1 MAPPQEDENTLKIL
15 LATDIHLGYME
26 KDPIRGNDSL
36 VSFEEILEIAKKKEV
51 DFILLGGDLYHDNKP
66 SRRTLHGSMALLRRY
81 CMGDKPIQYEFLSDQ
96 SVNFSHCQFPLL
108 NYEDQNYNVS
118 MPVFSIH
125 GNHDDPTGT
134 GNLCSLDL
142 LHSAG
147 LVNYFGKTSSLEKI
161 QLSPLLLQKGT
172 TKLAL
177 YGLGSVRD
185 ERLHRMFVHK
195 NIAMLRPKENKD
207 DWFNVFVIHQNRSK
221 HSATNYIPEQFLDDF
236 LDLVF
241 WGHEH
246 ECRIDPEWNGNQNFY
261 VTQPGSSIATSLS
274 EGESAMKH
282 VGLLMIRGKDFKM
295 TKIPLETVR
304 QFYIE
309 DIVLSETTLSPDD
322 HDISKKV
329 EAYCQQKVENL
340 LQKAEAE
347 HTGNSKQPD
356 KPLIRIRVDYAGGFE
371 PFSVYRFGQKFVD
384 RVANPKD
391 VVLFQ
396 RKRVNTAKKE
406 EGGEGDAEL
415 LANIKPQSLDS
426 ARVEDMVRDYFNKVD
441 GANQLQVLTE
451 KGMGDAIKEY
461 VDKEEREAISELVK
475 YQIGKTQKYLKDRNA
490 AEEII
495 DVEICRFKEERKQKK
510 QEDEEVKEALKIA
523 ISKRESQNATG
534 YQDDENNDS
543 IMDSDESESS
553 SVSSTGRGRGRGR
566 GSRARGT
573 SNQSSRGRG
582 SRGGRGKK
590 AAVVE
595 NNNSIMNSF
604 SRASSQ
610 RAGTK
615 AIKYDDSGS
624 EPEII
629 ESDDDTFNIP
639 SSSRKRKNTSPAK
652 PAAKTTSKKPVT
664 FDSDSDEELFSSS
677 KRRR

>member
-36 VSFEEILEIAKKKEV
+36 VAFEEILEIAKKKEV

-161 QLSPLLLQKGT
+161 QLSPLLLEKGT

-207 DWFNVFVIHQNRSK
+207 DWFNIFVIHQNRSK

-274 EGESAMKH
+274 EGESATKH

-322 HDISKKV
+322 HDVSKKV

-347 HTGNSKQPD
+347 HTGNAKQPD

-426 ARVEDMVRDYFNKVD
+426 ARVEDMVREYFNKVD

-490 AEEII
+490 PEEII

-510 QEDEEVKEALKIA
+510 QEDEEIQEALKIA
-523 ISKRESQNATG
+523 ISKRESQNSTG

-553 SVSSTGRGRGRGR
+553 SVSSTSRGRGRGR

-573 SNQSSRGRG
+573 SNQSTRGRG

-590 AAVVE
+590 AAVVVE
-595 NNNSIMNSF
+595 NNNTIMNSF

-610 RAGTK
+610 RAGAK
-615 AIKYDDSGS
+615 AVKYKDSGS
-624 EPEII
+624 EP
-629 ESDDDTFNIP
+629 DDDTFNIP
-639 SSSRKRKNTSPAK
+639 SSSRKRKNTSPATS
-652 PAAKTTSKKPVT
+652 AARTKTKKPVT
-664 FDSDSDEELFSSS
+664 SDSDSDEELFSSS